1 MRAVFNR
8 FFLLSTMLKFIK
20 DKRFW
25 VLFTIFFF
33 PLALYLFLI
42 TGTNNFAK
50 LPVLTTK
57 INDVTHF
64 TSDDG
69 SVISLDGKISI
80 LCFLGEDIDRSKT
93 NALNLNQKIYK
104 RFNEFND
111 FQFLVI
117 LPNGKE
123 EEAQELK
130 KKIAFATDMS
140 RFRFLFGSPHEINE
154 FFTSLKTNYVLDD
167 KSYSKYAFIIDKK
180 MQLRGRTNDED
191 TADGLLYGYSAETV
205 APIHNKMVDDVKVL
219 VAEYRMA
226 LKKNRNE
233 RKAWLKNEEK

>member
-1 MRAVFNR
+1 
-8 FFLLSTMLKFIK
+8 MLKFLK
-20 DKRFW
+20 NRKFW

-50 LPVLTTK
+50 LPVLTEK
-57 INDVTHF
+57 VADVTHF
-64 TSDDG
+64 ISDDG
-69 SVISLDGKISI
+69 SDISLDGKISI
-80 LCFLGEDIDRSKT
+80 VCFLGDDIDRSQT

-117 LPNGKE
+117 LPKGKE
-123 EEAQELK
+123 KEAKELK

-140 RFRFLFGSPHEINE
+140 RFRFLFGTPQEIKE
-154 FFTSLKTNYVLDD
+154 FFESLKTNYSLDT
-167 KSYSKYAFIIDKK
+167 KSYTKYAFIIDKN
-180 MQLRGRTNDED
+180 MHLRGRTNDED
-191 TADGLLYGYSAETV
+191 TSNGLLYGYSAETV

-233 RKAWLKNEEK
+233 RKSWLKNEKE

>member
-1 MRAVFNR
+1 M
-8 FFLLSTMLKFIK
+8 
-20 DKRFW
+20 
-25 VLFTIFFF
+25 LFTIFFF

-50 LPVLTTK
+50 LPVLTEK
-57 INDVTHF
+57 VADVTHF
-64 TSDDG
+64 ISDDG
-69 SVISLDGKISI
+69 SDISLDGKISI
-80 LCFLGEDIDRSKT
+80 VCFLGDDIDRSQT

-117 LPNGKE
+117 LPKGKE
-123 EEAQELK
+123 KEAKELK

-140 RFRFLFGSPHEINE
+140 RFRFLFGTPQEIKE
-154 FFTSLKTNYVLDD
+154 FFESLKTNYSLDT
-167 KSYSKYAFIIDKK
+167 KSYTKYAFIIDKN
-180 MQLRGRTNDED
+180 MHLRGRTNDED
-191 TADGLLYGYSAETV
+191 TSNGLLYGYSAETV

-233 RKAWLKNEEK
+233 RKSWLKNEKE

>member
-1 MRAVFNR
+1 M
-8 FFLLSTMLKFIK
+8 
-20 DKRFW
+20 
-25 VLFTIFFF
+25 
-33 PLALYLFLI
+33 I

-50 LPVLTTK
+50 LPVLTEK
-57 INDVTHF
+57 VADVTHF
-64 TSDDG
+64 ISDDG
-69 SVISLDGKISI
+69 SDISLDGKISI
-80 LCFLGEDIDRSKT
+80 VCFLGDDIDRSQT

-117 LPNGKE
+117 LPKGKE
-123 EEAQELK
+123 KEAKELK

-140 RFRFLFGSPHEINE
+140 RFRFLFGTPQEIKE
-154 FFTSLKTNYVLDD
+154 FFESLKTNYSLDT
-167 KSYSKYAFIIDKK
+167 KSYTKYAFIIDKN
-180 MQLRGRTNDED
+180 MHLRGRTNDED
-191 TADGLLYGYSAETV
+191 TSNGLLYGYSAETV

-233 RKAWLKNEEK
+233 RKSWLKNEKE

>member
-1 MRAVFNR
+1 
-8 FFLLSTMLKFIK
+8 MLKFLK
-20 DKRFW
+20 NKKFW

-50 LPVLTTK
+50 LPVLTEQVG
-57 INDVTHF
+57 DVKQF
-64 TSDDG
+64 VADDDAA
-69 SVISLDGKISI
+69 ISLDGKISI
-80 LCFLGEDIDRSKT
+80 LCFLGEDLEHSQT

-104 RFNEFND
+104 RFNKFDD

-117 LPNGKE
+117 LPKGKE
-123 EEAQELK
+123 VEAKELE

-140 RFRFLFGSPHEINE
+140 RFRFLFGSSQEIE
-154 FFTSLKTNYVLDD
+154 AFFSSLKTNYTLDE
-167 KSYSKYAFIIDKK
+167 KSYSKYAFIIDKDRH
-180 MQLRGRTNDED
+180 LRGRIDDED
-191 TADGLLYGYSAETV
+191 VTNGVLYGYAAETV

-226 LKKNRNE
+226 LKKNRND
-233 RKAWLKNEEK
+233 RKGWLKNGKE